1 MSQHW
6 PNRLRRMIASF
17 QRLVQS
23 SILWRK
29 LPPMLCMGIIFILC
43 IGQNLFSAN
52 ASTVLRGTTT
62 HTEYVGVTGKP
73 YHPHQ
78 AIIRQADQLTEN
90 YKLQAAEVL
99 YKLALSQNHQNAGAL
114 NGLGKI
120 AFYKTTSSNQ
130 IWREK
135 TEELRAEAIA
145 QFMAALRY
153 QPGYIEAHVNL
164 ASVYMEQNR
173 MGEAADELERAL
185 RLAPLN
191 SNALARRGEW
201 LVRNQQ
207 PNQAVPFLQKA
218 IRLNSANVSAHY
230 YLGVAKAARHED
242 DAALQNLNTT
252 LWLQPHHGLAH
263 FQMAQI
269 YEHQGN
275 GGAAVEHYKQAIALH
290 PELSAARIKLA
301 DYYEQRGDLTLAL
314 EQLKNLFDSREPD
327 WTLTDRVARLSI
339 KQGEAEQAVKAYRK
353 YLQTHPD
360 DTARANDA
368 ISVAKT
374 SLATQKLRDSDLLS
388 QGEAHRYAQQ
398 AMKYQPNNVEARMI
412 KAKLDRVIG
421 SPSPL
426 KAKDRGL
433 IDASLSR
440 SVYQP
445 YQNFEKGE
453 LLLARY
459 QFREAEQAFRAARR
473 SGDGKRTAMQYGEL
487 FLAKG
492 LPGLAEEAFKH
503 VLGQVPD
510 SASAQLGLAKAKE
523 AREQAQILVQEA
535 RLNHRKNALPVASLL
550 LERALKEN
558 VENSQAHLLL
568 AEIEEKT
575 DDYASAADHYYA
587 YLQLEPLAANAHSVK
602 RKIDQLKRKA
612 LEASAQQ
619 GLNTSGGR

>member
-1 MSQHW
+1 MLQHW
-6 PNRLRRMIASF
+6 SYIFRRKIARTQAFIQLS
-17 QRLVQS
+17 RRRAS
-23 SILWRK
+23 HWRK
-29 LPPMLCMGIIFILC
+29 WPTALSVGLVVLLSVGHTHFPA
-43 IGQNLFSAN
+43 SAN
-52 ASTVLRGTTT
+52 TVLRGATT
-62 HTEYVGVTGKP
+62 HTEYVGATGKP
-73 YHPHQ
+73 YRPQ
-78 AIIRQADQLTEN
+78 QSIIRQADQLAEN

-99 YKLALSQNHQNAGAL
+99 YKLALSQNRQNPGAL

-130 IWREK
+130 NWREK
-135 TEELRAEAIA
+135 TEALQAEAISY
-145 QFMAALRY
+145 FMAALRY
-153 QPGYIEAHVNL
+153 QPGYVEAHVNL

-173 MGEAADELERAL
+173 MGEAADELQRAL

-207 PNQAVPFLQKA
+207 PNQALPVLQKA
-218 IRLNSANVSAHY
+218 IRLNSKNVTAHY
-230 YLGVAKAARHED
+230 YLAVAQSARHED
-242 DAALQNLNTT
+242 DAALQNLNTA

-263 FQMAQI
+263 LQMAQI
-269 YEHQGN
+269 YERQGN
-275 GGAAVEHYKQAIALH
+275 GSAAVEHYKQAIAMD
-290 PELSAARIKLA
+290 PELSSARTGLA
-301 DYYEQRGDLTLAL
+301 ELYEKRGDRALAQ
-314 EQLKNLFDSREPD
+314 EQLKNLFDSQEPN
-327 WTLTDRVARLSI
+327 WALTDHVARLAI
-339 KQGEAEQAVKAYRK
+339 QQGQAEQAIKFYRK

-360 DTARANDA
+360 DTVRANNA
-368 ISVAKT
+368 ISEAKT
-374 SLATQKLRDSDLLS
+374 RLATQKLRDSDLISL
-388 QGEAHRYAQQ
+388 GEAHRYVQQ
-398 AMKYQPNNVEARMI
+398 AIKYQPNNVEARMI

-421 SPSPL
+421 NSSPL
-426 KAKDRGL
+426 KNKNSGL

-473 SGDGKRTAMQYGEL
+473 AGDGKRSALQYGEL
-487 FLAKG
+487 FLVKG
-492 LPGLAEEAFKH
+492 LPGLAEETFKH
-503 VLGQVPD
+503 VLGQMPD
-510 SASAQLGLAKAKE
+510 SASAQLGLGKARE
-523 AREQAQILVQEA
+523 AREQSQIMVQEA

-602 RKIDQLKRKA
+602 RRIEQLKRKA
-612 LEASAQQ
+612 QEANAQ
-619 GLNTSGGR
+619 